1 MHITIHYMCATCQGE
16 AAPGA
21 PPHTGVRVM
30 FVLRAWVRASHGAR
44 ARARVMAA
52 SGHHPACGRW
62 RDAIAALAPPPRS
75 QETPALRNSRAQRRV
90 YRAPKRAAAMP

>member
-44 ARARVMAA
+44 ARVMAA
-52 SGHHPACGRW
+52 SGHHPARGRQ
-62 RDAIAALAPPPRS
+62 RDAIAAPPQRA
-75 QETPALRNSRAQRRV
+75 QENPALRNSRAQRRV
-90 YRAPKRAAAMP
+90 YRAPKRAAAIP